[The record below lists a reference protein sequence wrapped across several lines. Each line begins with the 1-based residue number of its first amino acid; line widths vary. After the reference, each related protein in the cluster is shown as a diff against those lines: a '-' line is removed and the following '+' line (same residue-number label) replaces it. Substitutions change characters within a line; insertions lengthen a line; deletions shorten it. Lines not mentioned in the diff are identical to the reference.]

1 MKHEELFKNLYFDE
15 PKELTNTAYSLYF
28 YKLTYSCQYAY
39 NLCMSHTVHVLQNY
53 IGFILSPLPWSSSS
67 FALKNGEARTRNEE
81 RLYLRFPL
89 FEILRTRHEL
99 PLWWLNDLTISES
112 CPGWYEYLGNSHMTW
127 IEEYDWS
134 KVTWLEMWH
143 THTHT
148 RWIPREM
155 SERGKSLLILTSVC
169 FQWCLQWLGDLLMDE
184 YAS

>member
-1 MKHEELFKNLYFDE
+1 MSQR
-15 PKELTNTAYSLYF
+15 PITNTAYSLYF

-53 IGFILSPLPWSSSS
+53 IGFILSLLPRSSSS

-89 FEILRTRHEL
+89 FEILRIRHEL

-143 THTHT
+143 THTHV
-148 RWIPREM
+148 EFQEKCQKE
-155 SERGKSLLILTSVC
+155 ERVRKCLLILTSLC
-169 FQWCLQWLGDLLMDE
+169 FQWCPQWLGDLLMDE